1 MCTETERESEPMKI
15 DETGFLLRV
24 ENYEEC
30 VRFYSEILE
39 FRIRYQKAGLTN
51 FQFGG
56 SYLLLEKAWEPAIK
70 EIRER
75 ENPPFILRINVDDVV
90 AADQKVKSKGIQT
103 RIAFNDWGDTSH
115 FRDPG
120 GNLVEF
126 CKWKV
131 KA

>member
-1 MCTETERESEPMKI
+1 MEIK
-15 DETGFLLRV
+15 ETGFLLRV

-30 VRFYSEILE
+30 VRFYSEILG
-39 FRIRYQKAGLTN
+39 FPIRYQKEGLTN
-51 FQFGG
+51 FQFGNA
-56 SYLLLEKAWEPAIK
+56 YLLLEKAWEPSPK
-70 EIRER
+70 EIRAR
-75 ENPPFILRINVDDVV
+75 ENPPYILRINLDNV
-90 AADQKVKSKGIQT
+90 AEMIQKVKSKGVGVQY
-103 RIAFNDWGDTSH
+103 FDFDWGEVGN

>member
-1 MCTETERESEPMKI
+1 
-15 DETGFLLRV
+15 LLRT
-24 ENYEEC
+24 ENYEQC
-30 VRFYSEILE
+30 VEFYSKVLE
-39 FRIRYQKAGLTN
+39 LPVRYQKPELTN

-56 SYLLLEKAWEPAIK
+56 SYLLLEKAWEPSPR

-75 ENPPFILRINVDDVV
+75 KNPPFLLRINVEDVE
-90 AADQKVKSKGIQT
+90 AAVRKVRAKGIEVHH
-103 RIAFNDWGDTSH
+103 ASYDWGEVGN

>member
-1 MCTETERESEPMKI
+1 MKI
-15 DETGFLLRV
+15 DETGFLIRT
-24 ENYEEC
+24 ENYKES

-39 FRIRYQKAGLTN
+39 LPIRYQKEDLTN
-51 FQFGG
+51 FKFGDA
-56 SYLLLEKAWEPAIK
+56 YLLLEKAWEPTPK

-75 ENPPFILRINVDDVV
+75 ENPPFILRINVEDVM

-103 RIAFNDWGDTSH
+103 RISFNDWGDTSN

>member
-1 MCTETERESEPMKI
+1 MKI
-15 DETGFLLRV
+15 EETGFLLRV

-30 VRFYSEILE
+30 VKFYSEVLE
-39 FRIRYQKAGLTN
+39 FRVRYQIEGLSN
-51 FQFGG
+51 FQFGNA
-56 SYLLLEKAWEPAIK
+56 YLLLEKAWEPSPR

-75 ENPPFILRINVDDVV
+75 DNPPFILRINVRDLVS
-90 AADQKVKSKGIQT
+90 ANEEIKLKGIET
-103 RIAFNDWGDTSH
+103 HVFSSDWGDVAN
-115 FRDPG
+115 FRDPA